1 MPKIPESYGII
12 PNQSQKEKLSPK
24 EKIDKINGI
33 VDYLIEEK
41 PEDIQ
46 IFLSHFKIDLKQD
59 PSSQNYT
66 NYLTLPSE
74 ENLQFSLRHND
85 ISDQQIISLFNEI
98 FANNLKNFFSEEFA
112 YQALTKDFEDLH
124 HYLQECY
131 NCLRVNLEFAGAI
144 LIRSCIEKFLYLYE
158 KNPNDRAIDNFIK
171 KIDED
176 DSLKIFK
183 NRKKNIGDFFNL
195 CQKNAN
201 HAVHLRYKEAKEYID
216 QYSVDDSLRLLCLII
231 ENTILKEPIEKIREQ
246 EKLKKINE
254 IKFDHK
260 KSSPKKHEKIDSKTI
275 DSNDEDE
282 EIPF

>member
-12 PNQSQKEKLSPK
+12 ANQSPKEKLSPR
-24 EKIDKINGI
+24 EKINKINAI
-33 VDYLIEEK
+33 VNFLIK
-41 PEDIQ
+41 EDPINIS
-46 IFLSHFKIDLKQD
+46 IFFSHFKIDLKAD
-59 PSSQNYT
+59 PSFHHDINY
-66 NYLTLPSE
+66 PIPPDE

-195 CQKNAN
+195 CQKN
-201 HAVHLRYKEAKEYID
+201 RCSEY
-216 QYSVDDSLRLLCLII
+216 SR
-231 ENTILKEPIEKIREQ
+231 
-246 EKLKKINE
+246 
-254 IKFDHK
+254 
-260 KSSPKKHEKIDSKTI
+260 
-275 DSNDEDE
+275 
-282 EIPF
+282 